1 MKELDGAQI
10 IVGILFSSQSGLK
23 WNSRWMKSNE
33 KKKKKKSI
41 YNVENVV
48 QVILMKLA

>member
-23 WNSRWMKSNE
+23 WNSRWMKSNG
-33 KKKKKKSI
+33 KKKKSI
-41 YNVENVV
+41 NNVENVV